1 VNDATAARATTRPAV
16 FAATEHGSRTVPVLG
31 LGALV
36 AVAAH
41 LRRAASTSLAAKA
54 ASPPLRLRGT
64 GTSLRFAASAWL
76 CKRCGACSSCR
87 EQATH
92 DGSGSA
98 RRRQAPCCSGTIS
111 GVSYGSDHASGLSP
125 LGNPPRGGCSQRR
138 TAAGACAAVAKHSSE
153 RTQSEFE
160 SRSPGDCRTR
170 CQRGCSFVN
179 AEASIARRSL
189 LEFPKLGSLFR
200 LEVEA
205 CSCVRAVVSVFAG
218 EPRSA
223 RRASGL
229 VVSSASL
236 GCDKSSQLLA
246 AGRMTRHAYRGHAT
260 LATAPVRERGGCHP
274 LGPPSSLHP

>member
-54 ASPPLRLRGT
+54 ASPPSRLRGT

-138 TAAGACAAVAKHSSE
+138 TAAGACAAVAM
-153 RTQSEFE
+153 RTS
-160 SRSPGDCRTR
+160 G
-170 CQRGCSFVN
+170 RGPVSKRK
-179 AEASIARRSL
+179 ASVSWTAGQLDSLAGLAGLERRS
-189 LEFPKLGSLFR
+189 R
-200 LEVEA
+200 
-205 CSCVRAVVSVFAG
+205 RRG
-218 EPRSA
+218 E
-223 RRASGL
+223 G
-229 VVSSASL
+229 
-236 GCDKSSQLLA
+236 
-246 AGRMTRHAYRGHAT
+246 
-260 LATAPVRERGGCHP
+260 AP
-274 LGPPSSLHP
+274 S